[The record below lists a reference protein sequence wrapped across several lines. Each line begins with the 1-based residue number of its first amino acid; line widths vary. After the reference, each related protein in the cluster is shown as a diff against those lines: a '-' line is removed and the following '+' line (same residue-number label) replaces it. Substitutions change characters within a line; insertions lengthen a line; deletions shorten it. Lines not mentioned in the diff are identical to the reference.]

1 MRKTK
6 KFALTLSL
14 LSAAIAS
21 IAAAN
26 LDLTSASADTV
37 NTGDGIFMNYGASV
51 RYNAESEQDNGIRYE
66 LRLTTAAYDGLK
78 ENGTATFGI
87 LIAPA
92 AYEVEKPLNEANVF
106 GESAVYN
113 WAEWND
119 EQNGYVYTEEEGKT
133 RIVNVSATVDFTTTN
148 LNTKTVDGTEYYYYY
163 GALTGI
169 LEENI
174 AREFVGVGY
183 VSAGESYTFATRNDN
198 VRSIAYV
205 AQKSV
210 LNDTTAL
217 GESEKEQAAAKAW
230 LQENYVDKVKEVET
244 TYSVELRLAT
254 NIGGGYTVLDLGDLS
269 YKTTIDAEIEL
280 TEETGLV
287 SMEGLIGTPA
297 TSNDA
302 KALAN
307 NRSKLVINYTYAND
321 ITVKLQG
328 NSSEYYSFK
337 SHALYFLTDDNKTDF
352 TGNENGIFFNSTAE
366 DRTISVSG
374 SAGAAAIV
382 DSHGVVIEGRDGANG
397 KLVNAENPVRT
408 TAPQDSLT
416 STAFAKNLKIPSG
429 GYAIVLQYANNE
441 NTPTDVSCATAV
453 TNKTLR
459 DFMYKSIISNYGNCV
474 QIKVEK
480 TENADELV
488 MTDYEARLTLS
499 APTVK
504 VDAVYNGTLADD
516 ALTSGVTATLLSSF
530 DGEGETVTPTV
541 TVMDKSAVN
550 LKKAGNY
557 AVTLTATHGEL
568 TQDFG
573 RAVTVN
579 DKITVTIGES
589 TFTIETANTATT
601 TAEFEVDEATL
612 SNDQT
617 DFYAPAFRLF
627 TPSWTGGNIDANGKY
642 NYSAALILD
651 STGKVV
657 IAYGATGT
665 AYAAEGNTAS
675 SVTSG
680 SVKEYFN
687 VWSKLIENGETY
699 YLLIAPNDNNATD
712 GNNSNGGSRY
722 FLWFLMPEKTEGAVI
737 VGQQVTISYFNFN

>member
-429 GYAIVLQYANNE
+429 GYAIVTQNQNNGTST
-441 NTPTDVSCATAV
+441 NVSYGV
-453 TNKTLR
+453 TSGTTNLR

-480 TENADELV
+480 TESTDELV
-488 MTDYEARLTLS
+488 MTDYQARLKASTSGNVTTYLGS
-499 APTVK
+499 TEEQAKTAALNGLTVK
-504 VDAVYNGTLADD
+504 AYDTFESTGTDVTDYTAEV
-516 ALTSGVTATLLSSF
+516 TSTGGYSSTATGNF
-530 DGEGETVTPTV
+530 VFTITI
-541 TVMDKSAVN
+541 SAN
-550 LKKAGNY
+550 GKTT
-557 AVTLTATHGEL
+557 TLT
-568 TQDFG
+568 
-573 RAVTVN
+573 RTVEVLG
-579 DKITVTIGES
+579 KTMTVTIGS
-589 TFTIETANTATT
+589 NSK
-601 TAEFEVDEATL
+601 EVDEDTKFIVLDGSSSSITAFSDAFYFVKYEFKSANKTLATNGYGEAFVL
-612 SNDQT
+612 NQYGEIVRIYDGFSGKYFDASN
-617 DFYAPAFRLF
+617 
-627 TPSWTGGNIDANGKY
+627 TGGATNSGCT
-642 NYSAALILD
+642 AAGYL
-651 STGKVV
+651 KE
-657 IAYGATGT
+657 AY
-665 AYAAEGNTAS
+665 
-675 SVTSG
+675 TSLQE
-680 SVKEYFN
+680 SE
-687 VWSKLIENGETY
+687 
-699 YLLIAPNDNNATD
+699 YLLFAPNNGSNNMRAFLN
-712 GNNSNGGSRY
+712 GNRKIGEQVSLVGVD
-722 FLWFLMPEKTEGAVI
+722 KTITFE
-737 VGQQVTISYFNFN
+737 TKE